1 MGDRLFR
8 TGGTTVPAATPQIAR
23 QAFSNIFADMKYRN
37 LVARLST
44 FWLVLR
50 RRFRDK
56 GLIWAITGM
65 VKRVA
70 AEILWIALLPATALG
85 HVMGFR
91 CLNVRVEH
99 IGHLAVEPDT
109 LLKEAKLGKLSYKRW
124 ILIAPTG
131 QVANDHL
138 LSYWRP
144 WFITVT
150 SPAACWLLSIMSKH
164 WLMQADV
171 SRYVGKF
178 FGAQDVYAVN
188 AQWGDRPAVLA
199 LTEEDEDWG
208 RNKLLELG
216 VPAGSWF
223 VAVHVREGG
232 FLPHNEIIQ
241 HHRNAHIENTFLA
254 MQEIVKRGG
263 TCIRMGDPSM
273 TPLPKMPGVIDY
285 AVHPL
290 KSARM
295 DVFLCAQARFFLGCT
310 SGLAFL
316 AATFGVPV
324 AHANMIPVETLGIRH
339 CDLSIPKLLWDTR
352 LERYLSFPEVFEQGH
367 SGYFFSQQ
375 YADAGIRVDENSA
388 DDILDLVVEMLSRLD
403 GKHVETEEDSALQ
416 AAYKGLF
423 RSGHY
428 SWGATSRI
436 CTAYL
441 RHHRGLLIQ

>member
-1 MGDRLFR
+1 MDLRHPVVRL
-8 TGGTTVPAATPQIAR
+8 
-23 QAFSNIFADMKYRN
+23 
-37 LVARLST
+37 LT
-44 FWLVLR
+44 FWIVLR
-50 RRFRDK
+50 HRLREK
-56 GLIWAITGM
+56 GLIWAIIGV
-65 VKRVA
+65 VKRVSV
-70 AEILWIALLPATALG
+70 EVLWLVLLPAAALG

-91 CLNVRVEH
+91 CLNVCVEH

-109 LLKEAKLGKLSYKRW
+109 LLKEVKLGQLRHKRW
-124 ILIAPTG
+124 ILVAPTG
-131 QVANDHL
+131 KVANDHL

-144 WFITVT
+144 WFITVI
-150 SPAACWLLSIMSKH
+150 SPAACWLLSIMSRH
-164 WLMQADV
+164 WLMKEDV

-178 FGAQDVYAVN
+178 FGAQDVYTVN
-188 AQWGDRPAVLA
+188 ALWGERPPVLS
-199 LTEEDEDWG
+199 LTEEDIDWG
-208 RNKLLELG
+208 NRNLLELG

-241 HHRNAHIENTFLA
+241 HHRNAHIENASLA

-263 TCIRMGDPSM
+263 ICIRMGDRSM

-295 DVFLCAQARFFLGCT
+295 DVYLCARARFFLGCT

-339 CDLSIPKLLWDTR
+339 CDLSIPKLLWSTR
-352 LERYLSFPEVFEQGH
+352 LQRYLSFPEVFEQGH

-388 DDILDLVVEMLSRLD
+388 EDIRELALEMLDRLD
-403 GKHVETEEDSALQ
+403 GKHIETEKEITMQ
-416 AAYKGLF
+416 AAYKALF

-428 SWGATSRI
+428 SWGTVSRVG
-436 CTAYL
+436 AGFL
-441 RHHRGLLIQ
+441 RKHSMLLSDPSSLPARV

>member
-1 MGDRLFR
+1 MGDHLFCI
-8 TGGTTVPAATPQIAR
+8 GGTPIPVAASEIDV
-23 QAFSNIFADMKYRN
+23 QAGLYAWAEMN
-37 LVARLST
+37 LHQQVVRLST
-44 FWLVLR
+44 FWIVARKNL
-50 RRFRDK
+50 RDK
-56 GLIWAITGM
+56 GLVWAITG
-65 VKRVA
+65 VAKRVI
-70 AEILWIALLPATALG
+70 EKILWFVLLPATVLG

-109 LLKEAKLGKLSYKRW
+109 LLKEARLGEISHKRW
-124 ILIAPTG
+124 ILLAPTG

-144 WFITVT
+144 WFITVI
-150 SPAACWLLSIMSKH
+150 SPAACWLLSIMSRH
-164 WLMQADV
+164 WLMQLDV
-171 SRYVGKF
+171 SRYVGKY
-178 FGAQDVYAVN
+178 FGTQDVYAVN
-188 AQWGDRPAVLA
+188 AHWGGRPPVLS
-199 LTEEDEDWG
+199 LTEEDIDWG
-208 RNKLLELG
+208 NRKLLELG
-216 VPAGSWF
+216 VPADSWF

-254 MQEIVKRGG
+254 MQEIIKRGG

-273 TPLPKMPGVIDY
+273 TPLPSIPGVIDY

-295 DVFLCAQARFFLGCT
+295 DVFLCAKARFFLGCT

-339 CDLSIPKLLWDTR
+339 CDLSIPKLLWSNR
-352 LERYLSFPEVFEQGH
+352 LERHLSFLEVFAQGH

-375 YADAGIRVDENSA
+375 YGDAGIRVDENSA
-388 DDILDLVVEMLSRLD
+388 DDIRDLVLEMLDRLD
-403 GKHVETEEDSALQ
+403 GRYVETNLGHALHTT
-416 AAYKGLF
+416 YMGLF
-423 RSGHY
+423 QPGHY

-436 CTAYL
+436 CTAFL
-441 RHHRGLLIQ
+441 NCHNKLLN

>member
-1 MGDRLFR
+1 MHAC
-8 TGGTTVPAATPQIAR
+8 VE
-23 QAFSNIFADMKYRN
+23 MN
-37 LVARLST
+37 LHHRVVRLST
-44 FWLVLR
+44 FWVVAR
-50 RRFRDK
+50 KHFRDK
-56 GLIWAITGM
+56 GLVWAITGV
-65 VKRVA
+65 VKRVIT
-70 AEILWIALLPATALG
+70 EILWFVLLPATALG

-109 LLKEAKLGKLSYKRW
+109 LLKETMLGKLFPKRW
-124 ILIAPTG
+124 ILLAPTEL
-131 QVANDHL
+131 VSNEHL

-144 WFITVT
+144 WFITAT
-150 SPAACWLLSIMSKH
+150 SPTACWLLSIMSKH
-164 WLMQADV
+164 WLMRQDV
-171 SRYVGKF
+171 SRYVGKY
-178 FGAQDVYAVN
+178 FGTQDVYAVN
-188 AQWGDRPAVLA
+188 AQWGERPPVLS
-199 LTEEDEDWG
+199 LTEEDIEWG
-208 RNKLLELG
+208 NRNLLELG
-216 VPAGSWF
+216 VPAGNWF

-241 HHRNAHIENTFLA
+241 HHRNAHVENAFLA

-263 TCIRMGDPSM
+263 MCIRMGDPSM

-295 DVFLCAQARFFLGCT
+295 DVLLCAQARFFLGCT

-339 CDLSIPKLLWDTR
+339 CDLSIPKLLWDAR
-352 LERYLSFPEVFEQGH
+352 LERYLSFPEVFELGH

-375 YADAGIRVDENSA
+375 YADAEIRVDENSA
-388 DDILDLVVEMLSRLD
+388 DDILGLVMEMLDRLD
-403 GKHVETEEDSALQ
+403 GRHVETDEGSALH
-416 AAYKGLF
+416 ADYIKLF
-423 RSGHY
+423 RPGHY

-436 CTAYL
+436 CTAFL
-441 RHHRGLLIQ
+441 VRHYELLIQ